1 MKEVQKKDRQE
12 QINYFLDKV
21 QHFRGLNEFKQL
33 LNFYSPEIIRKPQM
47 ITLKWNI
54 PLKVL
59 PAHFQ

>member
-33 LNFYSPEIIRKPQM
+33 LNFYSP
-47 ITLKWNI
+47 
-54 PLKVL
+54 
-59 PAHFQ
+59 

>member
-33 LNFYSPEIIRKPQM
+33 LNFYSPEIIRKLQM
-47 ITLKWNI
+47 ITLK
-54 PLKVL
+54 
-59 PAHFQ
+59 

>member
-33 LNFYSPEIIRKPQM
+33 LNFYSPEIIGKPQM
-47 ITLKWNI
+47 ITLK
-54 PLKVL
+54 
-59 PAHFQ
+59 